1 MEDNAGSPISGH
13 GPCHA
18 NAKCPHTTAG
28 WAGPKPTQ
36 PNRHPIREGG
46 IFP

>member
-1 MEDNAGSPISGH
+1 MEGSTEGPICGH
-13 GPCHA
+13 DLRHA
-18 NAKCPHTTAG
+18 NENCRHTTAG